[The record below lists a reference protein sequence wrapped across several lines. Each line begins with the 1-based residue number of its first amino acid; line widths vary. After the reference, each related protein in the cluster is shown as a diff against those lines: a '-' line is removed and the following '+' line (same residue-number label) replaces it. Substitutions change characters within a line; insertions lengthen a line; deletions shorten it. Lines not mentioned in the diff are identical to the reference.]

1 MSKKEN
7 CSGNCETCEMA
18 DCESKSTITLTLD
31 NDETLECSI
40 LTIYPAGDQEY
51 IALLPLNEQGV
62 NETGEVFLYRY
73 KEEDGLPSLENIESD
88 DEYEIA
94 SDAFD
99 EWLDNMEFDEI
110 VSK

>member
-1 MSKKEN
+1 M
-7 CSGNCETCEMA
+7 
-18 DCESKSTITLTLD
+18 
-31 NDETLECSI
+31 
-40 LTIYPAGDQEY
+40 
-51 IALLPLNEQGV
+51 
-62 NETGEVFLYRY
+62 FLYRY